1 MAVYDPYSE
10 QLVGLREQR
19 ALAQKLREQANQQS
33 QGQMVSGWYVPSSPF
48 DALAS
53 GLMNYKA
60 TQRER
65 EAEQGIKQLGEQRRA
80 QNEAWLQG
88 APTEQTYQVED
99 RSALPEAQQTQMGP
113 SPYSKALRVKPT
125 TEETL
130 AWAMKAPGLDTGAVA
145 QLGVKSAELEAGR
158 QARLGERQLIL
169 EAEAKRERERA
180 EDKREAQE
188 RDQRARQDA
197 QERELRARQENI
209 RLTASLRPPR
219 EEKPLTEFQGKST
232 MFGTR
237 AAQSHNILN
246 QYEQS
251 ANPLAVA
258 ASGFGGKLINW
269 ALPEEAIKVEQ
280 AQRNFINAVLRQ
292 ESGAAIGSTEFDSAK
307 RQYFPQPG
315 DTPEV
320 IAQKRANRD
329 LVIKGFARQAGA
341 GASDIAEIYNAP
353 PALPVAPAT
362 PAPAASAAPALPSQN
377 AIAAEIARRQAA
389 ATNQGRPR

>member
-1 MAVYDPYSE
+1 
-10 QLVGLREQR
+10 
-19 ALAQKLREQANQQS
+19 
-33 QGQMVSGWYVPSSPF
+33 
-48 DALAS
+48 
-53 GLMNYKA
+53 
-60 TQRER
+60 
-65 EAEQGIKQLGEQRRA
+65 
-80 QNEAWLQG
+80 
-88 APTEQTYQVED
+88 
-99 RSALPEAQQTQMGP
+99 
-113 SPYSKALRVKPT
+113 LRVKPT

-169 EAEAKRERERA
+169 EAEAKRERERS

-188 RDQRARQDA
+188 REQ
-197 QERELRARQENI
+197 RARQENI

-258 ASGFGGKLINW
+258 ASGFGGKLVNW

-292 ESGAAIGSTEFDSAK
+292 ESGASIGSNEFDSAK

-329 LVIKGFARQAGA
+329 LVIKGFARQAGS
-341 GASDIAEIYNAP
+341 GATDIAEIYNAA

-362 PAPAASAAPALPSQN
+362 PAPAASAAPALPNQN